1 MKTISRGGSWWRR
14 RWVMAAAVLAVIQ
27 IGVIWWISLPGEP
40 GVALREPAR
49 QSWVVEEEG
58 GGVSDALLWVWHPGL
73 VMESTDL
80 GFSGRGWLVSSAR
93 ELAFDP
99 LTVGIQPLPFVPP
112 SSMGPRSAMRE
123 PRETGPAHRWSVISS
138 PPSLPRAAPLPWPL
152 RTVATVVSDL
162 GDWRLAPGQTL
173 PLAPQGE
180 AVAGPVV
187 VRVAVDGA
195 GRVAA
200 PVVVWRGSGVVVADE
215 LACEA
220 VAGLRF
226 ERVTR
231 GEATEVVEEVEE
243 VGKGWVWGRI
253 RLDWGWSVESAG
265 ESSGESVVPGGGT

>member
-1 MKTISRGGSWWRR
+1 MKASSRGGSWWRR
-14 RWVMAAAVLAVIQ
+14 RWVMGAAVLAVLQ
-27 IGVIWWISLPGEP
+27 IAVIWWVSLPGEP
-40 GVALREPAR
+40 GVTLREPAR

-58 GGVSDALLWVWHPGL
+58 GGVSDGLLWVWHPGL

-112 SSMGPRSAMRE
+112 SSMGSRSALRE
-123 PRETGPAHRWSVISS
+123 PKELGPAHRWSVSGVVPVLPSS
-138 PPSLPRAAPLPWPL
+138 APLPWPK

-162 GDWRLAPGQTL
+162 GDWRLAPGQAL

-200 PVVVWRGSGVVVADE
+200 PVVVWRGSGVVAADE
-215 LACEA
+215 LACEV

-226 ERVTR
+226 EKDAGVEAM
-231 GEATEVVEEVEE
+231 GELEQ
-243 VGKGWVWGRI
+243 VGEGWVWGRI
-253 RLDWGWSVESAG
+253 RLDWGWAVEP
-265 ESSGESVVPGGGT
+265 VDTGGGA